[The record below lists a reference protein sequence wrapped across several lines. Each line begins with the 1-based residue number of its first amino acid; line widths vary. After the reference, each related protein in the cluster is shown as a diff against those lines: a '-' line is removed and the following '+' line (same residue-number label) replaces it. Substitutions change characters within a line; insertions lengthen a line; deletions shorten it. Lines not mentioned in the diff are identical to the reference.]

1 MASRYDDADDESAE
15 SGEGSNDT
23 EQNER
28 DETEAERLDR
38 NYNELLQ
45 EMRVLQAGIQILFAF
60 LLSLAF
66 QQRFTEVT
74 DLERDI
80 YVVTLIF
87 ACLSTACILAPVSFH
102 RLVFRRGMKD
112 ELMRAANKEVAAGLV
127 LLFIAMHGAV
137 LLVLAFLLGLSFAI
151 IAVAAIAVIYLL
163 LWLVVPLV
171 ARAREAN
178 DEQDKP

>member
-1 MASRYDDADDESAE
+1 MAGRNDLGKDTSEEADDR
-15 SGEGSNDT
+15 SNDPD
-23 EQNER
+23 QSQR

-74 DLERDI
+74 DLQRDVYI
-80 YVVTLIF
+80 VTLVF
-87 ACLSTACILAPVSFH
+87 ACLATACILAPVSFH

-112 ELMRAANKEVAAGLV
+112 ELMKAANKQVGAGLV
-127 LLFIAMHGAV
+127 LLFVAMHGAV
-137 LLVLAFLLGLSFAI
+137 LLVLDFLLSLTFAV
-151 IAVAAIAVIYLL
+151 IAVAVIAMVYLV

>member
-1 MASRYDDADDESAE
+1 MASRYDEAKDESE
-15 SGEGSNDT
+15 EPGGRSNDPD
-23 EQNER
+23 QDQR

-74 DLERDI
+74 DFQRDVYI
-80 YVVTLIF
+80 VTLIF

-112 ELMRAANKEVAAGLV
+112 ELMKAANKEVAGGLV
-127 LLFIAMHGAV
+127 LLFVAMHGAV
-137 LLVLAFLLGLSFAI
+137 LLVLDFLLGASFAVPVVAGI
-151 IAVAAIAVIYLL
+151 AAIYLF
-163 LWLVVPLV
+163 LWLAIPLV

-178 DEQDKP
+178 DEQDEP